1 MRRKKSRDTRPHLRL
16 NREWGFIFRSIKTC
30 GIHTYCVV
38 TSEIIQILHP
48 YKKELPRVRARISVR
63 CWKHSSVNMLPR
75 VRARIS
81 PLLVLKKSFD
91 TATRNRTNAPKPW
104 YYWACK
110 KERKNFYQFL
120 YLFWPKKQKSKL
132 KTAFLD
138 FGTLYIKNPKVTQS
152 YPSLACACVVINS
165 LCTEPKTR
173 LISRARA

>member
-48 YKKELPRVRARISVR
+48 YKKE
-63 CWKHSSVNMLPR
+63 LPR